1 MKYMTAAILV
11 SIFTMSLAMA
21 SGGGQSVE
29 QIYKAT
35 NQGKPVVELI
45 DKSTKKA
52 EKHICVTTVRKN
64 EVKEKLC

>member
-1 MKYMTAAILV
+1 MKYITAAIIV
-11 SIFTMSLAMA
+11 SIFTIPLAIA
-21 SGGGQSVE
+21 SGGGQSLE

-45 DKSTKKA
+45 DKSTKKT
-52 EKHICVTTVRKN
+52 EKQICITNVRKN